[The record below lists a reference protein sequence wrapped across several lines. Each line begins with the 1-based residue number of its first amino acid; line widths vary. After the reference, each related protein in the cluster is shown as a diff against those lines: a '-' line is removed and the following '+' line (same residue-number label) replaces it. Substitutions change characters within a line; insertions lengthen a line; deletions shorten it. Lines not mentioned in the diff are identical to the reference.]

1 MNRSEAESLAGDYAL
16 GALSG
21 PELAEF
27 EIELAQNPALQA
39 QVAAWE
45 RRLIAWAA
53 LLPEITPSAAVWE
66 AIETALDAA
75 GSPATVTVREHEG
88 DWWALAPGVEI
99 KMLLVDRDA
108 GFQSFLLR
116 LAPGCQLPTHDH
128 GALEECL
135 LLQGDMLIGDRQ
147 YVKGDYHA
155 ALSGSRHAPISS
167 RNGGLVFIRSEL
179 RLELIPA

>member
-1 MNRSEAESLAGDYAL
+1 MNWNEAKSLAGDYAL
-16 GALSG
+16 GTLSG
-21 PELAEF
+21 PELAGF
-27 EIELAQNPALQA
+27 EIELAHNPALQQ

-45 RRLIAWAA
+45 RRLIPWAA
-53 LLPEITPSAAVWE
+53 TLPEVKPPTAVWD
-66 AIETALDAA
+66 AIETALNAA
-75 GSPATVTVREHEG
+75 GSPATVTVRENEG
-88 DWWALAPGVEI
+88 EWWTLTPGAEI
-99 KMLLVDRDA
+99 KMLWVDRDT

-135 LLQGDMLIGDRQ
+135 LLEGDMLIGNHQ

-155 ALSGSRHAPISS
+155 ALAGSRHAPISS

-179 RLELIPA
+179 RPELMPA